1 VEERV
6 VLAAEGRGE
15 RLTCRLAPALGPGAR
30 RRKGIGPLARA
41 GVDAR
46 RGLDHAPDQAIDP
59 AHPRRPAGAAAAA
72 RDAPAQAL
80 DQRLGDEPG
89 GELEPGKDRRHLL
102 EMNLE
107 LTRLAEGAAQ
117 AAHGAARPRGRLG
130 LEQRFPHGERFGEAA
145 GGDPDVVD
153 RLLVRAGPHAV
164 GGLDHGGEAG
174 IEVLAD
180 ALADGGSGRHGAHA
194 PSCSPASSW
203 GWRASRRRTL
213 SARVS
218 ATSST
223 WRVASMVSKPYS
235 PARRS
240 SCPMTRLW

>member
-1 VEERV
+1 MEERV
-6 VLAAEGRGE
+6 VLAAQGRGE
-15 RLTCRLAPALGPGAR
+15 RLTGCFAPALGPGPR
-30 RRKGIGPLARA
+30 RREGIGPLARA

-46 RGLDHAPDQAIDP
+46 RGLDHPPDQPIDP
-59 AHPRRPAGAAAAA
+59 AHARRPAGAAAAA

-80 DQRLGDEPG
+80 DQRLGDQPG

-107 LTRLAEGAAQ
+107 LTRLAQGAAQ
-117 AAHGAARPRGRLG
+117 AAHRATRPRGRVG
-130 LEQRFPHGERFGEAA
+130 LEQRLPHGERFGQAA
-145 GGDPDVVD
+145 GGHPDVVD
-153 RLLVRAGPHAV
+153 RLLVVAGPYAV
-164 GGLDHGGEAG
+164 GRLDHGGQAG
-174 IEVLAD
+174 VEVLAD
-180 ALADGGSGRHGAHA
+180 ALADGGSRAHDAHA